1 LLKEEKRG
9 DNQVDDMTLWNI
21 LLTVIVSAFGWA
33 FSKMFTEVKRLQI
46 LLNKTREEY
55 LPRDDAQSQ
64 TTQILEQLRR
74 LEEKLDRF
82 IERQNG

>member
-1 LLKEEKRG
+1 
-9 DNQVDDMTLWNI
+9 M
-21 LLTVIVSAFGWA
+21 
-33 FSKMFTEVKRLQI
+33 FSEVKRLQI

-64 TTQILEQLRR
+64 TSQILEQLRR

-82 IERQNG
+82 IEKQNG

>member
-1 LLKEEKRG
+1 
-9 DNQVDDMTLWNI
+9 M
-21 LLTVIVSAFGWA
+21 
-33 FSKMFTEVKRLQI
+33 FSEVKRLQI

-64 TTQILEQLRR
+64 TAQILEQLRR

>member
-1 LLKEEKRG
+1 V
-9 DNQVDDMTLWNI
+9 DNMMLWNI
-21 LLTVIVSAFGWA
+21 LLTVLLSACGWA
-33 FSKMFTEVKRLQI
+33 FNKMFQEVKRLQI

-64 TTQILEQLRR
+64 TTQVLEQLRR

>member
-1 LLKEEKRG
+1 M
-9 DNQVDDMTLWNI
+9 DNMMLWNI
-21 LLTVIVSAFGWA
+21 LLTVLISAFGWA
-33 FSKMFTEVKRLQI
+33 FSKIFSEVKRLQI

-64 TTQILEQLRR
+64 TAQILEQLRR

>member
-1 LLKEEKRG
+1 M
-9 DNQVDDMTLWNI
+9 DNMMLWNI
-21 LLTVIVSAFGWA
+21 LLTVLVSAFGWA
-33 FSKMFTEVKRLQI
+33 FSKMFSEVKRLQI

-64 TTQILEQLRR
+64 TAQILEQLRR

>member
-1 LLKEEKRG
+1 M
-9 DNQVDDMTLWNI
+9 DNMMLWNI
-21 LLTVIVSAFGWA
+21 LLTVLISAFGWA
-33 FSKMFTEVKRLQI
+33 FSKMFSEVKRLQI

-64 TTQILEQLRR
+64 TAQILAQLRR

>member
-1 LLKEEKRG
+1 M
-9 DNQVDDMTLWNI
+9 DNMMLWNI
-21 LLTVIVSAFGWA
+21 LLTVLISAFGWA
-33 FSKMFTEVKRLQI
+33 FSKIFSEVKRLQI

-64 TTQILEQLRR
+64 TAQILAQLRR

>member
-1 LLKEEKRG
+1 MDEMMFL
-9 DNQVDDMTLWNI
+9 NI
-21 LLTVIVSAFGWA
+21 LLTILASAFGWA
-33 FSKMFTEVKRLQI
+33 FSKMFAEVKRLQI

-64 TTQILEQLRR
+64 TSQILEQLRR

-82 IERQNG
+82 IEKNNG

>member
-1 LLKEEKRG
+1 M
-9 DNQVDDMTLWNI
+9 DNMMLWNI
-21 LLTVIVSAFGWA
+21 LLTVLISAFGWA
-33 FSKMFTEVKRLQI
+33 FSKMFSEVKRLQI

-64 TTQILEQLRR
+64 TAQILEQLRR

>member
-1 LLKEEKRG
+1 
-9 DNQVDDMTLWNI
+9 MMLWNI
-21 LLTVIVSAFGWA
+21 LLTVLISAFGWA
-33 FSKMFTEVKRLQI
+33 FSKIFSEVKRLQI

-82 IERQNG
+82 IQRQNG

>member
-1 LLKEEKRG
+1 
-9 DNQVDDMTLWNI
+9 MLWNI
-21 LLTVIVSAFGWA
+21 LLTVLISAFGWA
-33 FSKMFTEVKRLQI
+33 FSKMFSEVKRLQI

-64 TTQILEQLRR
+64 TAQILEQLRR

>member
-1 LLKEEKRG
+1 MDE
-9 DNQVDDMTLWNI
+9 MMMWNI
-21 LLTVIVSAFGWA
+21 VLTVLASAFGWA
-33 FSKMFTEVKRLQI
+33 FSKIFSEVKRLQI

-64 TTQILEQLRR
+64 TSQILEQLRR

-82 IERQNG
+82 IEKNNG

>member
-1 LLKEEKRG
+1 
-9 DNQVDDMTLWNI
+9 MLWNI
-21 LLTVIVSAFGWA
+21 LLTVLISAFGWA
-33 FSKMFTEVKRLQI
+33 FSKMFSEVKRLQI

-74 LEEKLDRF
+74 LEAKLDRF

>member
-1 LLKEEKRG
+1 M
-9 DNQVDDMTLWNI
+9 DNMMLWNI
-21 LLTVIVSAFGWA
+21 LLTVLISAFGWA
-33 FSKMFTEVKRLQI
+33 FSKMFSEVKRLQI

-74 LEEKLDRF
+74 LEAKLDRF

>member
-1 LLKEEKRG
+1 M
-9 DNQVDDMTLWNI
+9 DNMMLWNI
-21 LLTVIVSAFGWA
+21 LLTVLVSAFGWA
-33 FSKMFTEVKRLQI
+33 FSKMFSEVKRLQI

>member
-1 LLKEEKRG
+1 M
-9 DNQVDDMTLWNI
+9 DNMMLWNI
-21 LLTVIVSAFGWA
+21 LLTVLISAFGWA
-33 FSKMFTEVKRLQI
+33 FSKMFSEVKRLQI

-55 LPRDDAQSQ
+55 LPRDDAKSQ

>member
-1 LLKEEKRG
+1 V
-9 DNQVDDMTLWNI
+9 DNMMLWNI
-21 LLTVIVSAFGWA
+21 LLTVLISAFGWA
-33 FSKMFTEVKRLQI
+33 FSKMFSEVKRLQI

-74 LEEKLDRF
+74 LEAKLDRF

>member
-1 LLKEEKRG
+1 M
-9 DNQVDDMTLWNI
+9 DNMMLWNI
-21 LLTVIVSAFGWA
+21 LLTVLVSAFGWA
-33 FSKMFTEVKRLQI
+33 FSKIFSEVKRLQI

-64 TTQILEQLRR
+64 TALILEQLRR

>member
-1 LLKEEKRG
+1 
-9 DNQVDDMTLWNI
+9 MFCNI
-21 LLTVIVSAFGWA
+21 LLTILASAFGWA
-33 FSKMFTEVKRLQI
+33 FSKMFSEVKRLQI

-64 TTQILEQLRR
+64 TSQILEQLRR

-82 IERQNG
+82 IEKNNG

>member
-1 LLKEEKRG
+1 M
-9 DNQVDDMTLWNI
+9 DNMMLWNI
-21 LLTVIVSAFGWA
+21 LLTVLVSAFGWA
-33 FSKMFTEVKRLQI
+33 FSKIFSEVKRLQI

-64 TTQILEQLRR
+64 TAQILAQLRR

>member
-1 LLKEEKRG
+1 
-9 DNQVDDMTLWNI
+9 MLWNI
-21 LLTVIVSAFGWA
+21 LLTVLISAFGWA
-33 FSKMFTEVKRLQI
+33 FSKMFSEVKRLQI

-64 TTQILEQLRR
+64 TTQILDQLRR

>member
-1 LLKEEKRG
+1 V
-9 DNQVDDMTLWNI
+9 DNMMLWNI
-21 LLTVIVSAFGWA
+21 LLTVLVSAFGWA
-33 FSKMFTEVKRLQI
+33 FSKMFSEVKRLQI

-64 TTQILEQLRR
+64 TAQILEQLRR

>member
-1 LLKEEKRG
+1 M
-9 DNQVDDMTLWNI
+9 DNMMLWNI
-21 LLTVIVSAFGWA
+21 LLTVLISAFGWA
-33 FSKMFTEVKRLQI
+33 FSKMFSEVKRLQI

-64 TTQILEQLRR
+64 TTQILEQLHR

>member
-1 LLKEEKRG
+1 
-9 DNQVDDMTLWNI
+9 MMLWNI
-21 LLTVIVSAFGWA
+21 LLTVLLSAVGWA
-33 FSKMFTEVKRLQI
+33 FSKMFNEVKRLQI

-64 TTQILEQLRR
+64 TAQILEQLRR

>member
-1 LLKEEKRG
+1 M
-9 DNQVDDMTLWNI
+9 DNMMLWNI
-21 LLTVIVSAFGWA
+21 LLTVLISAFGWA
-33 FSKMFTEVKRLQI
+33 FSKMFSEVKRLQI

-64 TTQILEQLRR
+64 TAQILEQLRR
-74 LEEKLDRF
+74 LEAKLDRF

>member
-1 LLKEEKRG
+1 V
-9 DNQVDDMTLWNI
+9 DNMMLWNI
-21 LLTVIVSAFGWA
+21 LLTVLISAFGWA
-33 FSKMFTEVKRLQI
+33 FSKMFSEVKRLQI